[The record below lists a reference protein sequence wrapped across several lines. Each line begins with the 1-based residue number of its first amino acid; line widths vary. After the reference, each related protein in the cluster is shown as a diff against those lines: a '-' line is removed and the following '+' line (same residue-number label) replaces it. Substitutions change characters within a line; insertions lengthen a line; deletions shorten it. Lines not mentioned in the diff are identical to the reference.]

1 MRVIWDNNYKVLS
14 LSAGTSSQCMW
25 YISVP
30 LHNSISVSLRHPL
43 PEGSIITSSHQFQ
56 SALATPASSLATKGI
71 LADTVLLSSSYEG
84 MRHRMRFFSLQEL
97 IDAVRGRGAWWA
109 AVHEVAKSQ
118 IPWAAKHACTIL
130 KLQFQNDW
138 GGPELSLSLSLP
150 LQMAAQNRTKG
161 VCVCVCLHACTHACV
176 LSHTMKYAMNIISHG

>member
-1 MRVIWDNNYKVLS
+1 MRVIWDSNYKVLS

-30 LHNSISVSLRHPL
+30 LRNSISVSSRHPL
-43 PEGSIITSSHQFQ
+43 PEGSIITSSQQFQ
-56 SALATPASSLATKGI
+56 SALATPTSSLATKGI

-97 IDAVRGRGAWWA
+97 TDAVPTPMGRGAWWA
-109 AVHEVAKSQ
+109 AVHGVAKSQ

-130 KLQFQNDW
+130 KLFNFRMIEVDQNY
-138 GGPELSLSLSLP
+138 PCHE
-150 LQMAAQNRTKG
+150 A
-161 VCVCVCLHACTHACV
+161 CLCRWQP
-176 LSHTMKYAMNIISHG
+176 KIG